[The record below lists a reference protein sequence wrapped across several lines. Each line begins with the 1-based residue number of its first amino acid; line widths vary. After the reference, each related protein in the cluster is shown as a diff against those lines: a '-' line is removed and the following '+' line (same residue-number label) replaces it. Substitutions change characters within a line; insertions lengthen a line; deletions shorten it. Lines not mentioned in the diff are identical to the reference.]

1 MLCFYIGNM
10 IIDMVYC
17 IRYNRYKYIEVI
29 EGGMHM
35 KGQTYII
42 LAVVFA
48 VIIAIF
54 AVINV
59 DPVKVDYLFGSGQAP
74 LILVI
79 LFSVLMGVIITASVG
94 VLRVIRLQKQLKSA
108 NSQINTLKAQ
118 EKTAV
123 DEEIVSSET
132 TDLDENDET
141 VK

>member
-1 MLCFYIGNM
+1 
-10 IIDMVYC
+10 
-17 IRYNRYKYIEVI
+17 
-29 EGGMHM
+29 M